1 MTTMDARMVDLQYLD
16 PKSDNVMLLA
26 RILEAPATD
35 ANLDGFKAEMAEHG
49 VRLGI
54 LLDPDQVQVVRD
66 PMKSVELDLDDFE
79 IVGAHPTA
87 DLFEHARLGSPRPSP
102 AFEQQARQWLSQLA
116 TSWFD
121 SILPDAAPDFIP
133 SVVGLMIDAPIRELR
148 G

>member
-1 MTTMDARMVDLQYLD
+1 MDARMVDLQYLD

-35 ANLDGFKAEMAEHG
+35 ANLHDFKAEMAEHG

-66 PMKSVELDLDDFE
+66 PLKSVELDLDDFE
-79 IVGAHPTA
+79 IVGAHSTRG
-87 DLFEHARLGSPRPSP
+87 LFEHARLGPPGPNP
-102 AFEQQARQWLSQLA
+102 AFEQQARHWLSQLA

-121 SILPDAAPDFIP
+121 SILPEAAPDFIP